1 MARVSKITGIFTV
14 VKAGQL
20 VGESNA
26 ALLLSALLLAQPVA
40 GLAQR
45 LAPSAAQQ
53 TQPTA
58 QSTQSSQT
66 SAPSSQLQH
75 TTNSPAV
82 PQEPS
87 NSSGPPL
94 EATTRLVQLSV
105 VVKDNHDEPIG
116 SLKKGD
122 FTLLDNGKPQAIQIF
137 SVTTNQLLSGPPP
150 RPLPPNTYS
159 NRVPGPG
166 DAPANITVILLDAL
180 NTPFADQAF
189 ANQRVM
195 KFLQQLQPQDRIALY
210 TLGSRLRILQ
220 DFTNDA
226 TSLLAALKNYK
237 GQLSDLDSSA
247 IPDMG
252 NKRSIGYL
260 FTKDEQLYESE
271 ILLGKRVRR
280 TLDAMTAIANHAG
293 ALPGRKNLIWVS
305 GSFPLATGFV
315 QLLPAHERMVF
326 AKDVESTAQAITN
339 EAMVIYPVDARG
351 LIPPD
356 LAGSFAPPDAFE
368 FMTMKNLAADTGG
381 RAFFNTN
388 DIGGAIRMAIDDSRV
403 TYELGFY
410 PETTK
415 WDGSFHTLKVKV
427 NRPGAHVRTRK
438 GYFALPVP
446 QMTPETRQARISQA
460 TTRLLEAHEIDVTVR
475 VDAADSSPKNPRTL
489 GVSVVMDPHQLDLK
503 PQDGRWCGVVD
514 LLFFQ
519 LDDQNRIIH
528 TLKQP
533 YQLNL
538 LPGTYERSPV
548 EGFTLTNAVQ
558 VLPEAAQLRV
568 ILRDNS
574 TGMAGA
580 VGVPLSTY
588 FPVRSNKTN

>member
-1 MARVSKITGIFTV
+1 MSRASKITGILTV
-14 VKAGQL
+14 VEAGQL
-20 VGESNA
+20 VGKSNA

-45 LAPSAAQQ
+45 LTPSAGRQ

-75 TTNSPAV
+75 TTNPSAV
-82 PQEPS
+82 TQEPS

-94 EATTRLVQLSV
+94 QATTRLVQLSV

-116 SLKKGD
+116 SLKKDD

-271 ILLGKRVRR
+271 ILLSKRVRP
-280 TLDAMTAIANHAG
+280 TLDAMTYRSQTTLAPCLAVRIS
-293 ALPGRKNLIWVS
+293 S
-305 GSFPLATGFV
+305 GFQAVFRW
-315 QLLPAHERMVF
+315 LLVLCNCFLRTSEWFLQRTL
-326 AKDVESTAQAITN
+326 K
-339 EAMVIYPVDARG
+339 
-351 LIPPD
+351 
-356 LAGSFAPPDAFE
+356 APPRQSP
-368 FMTMKNLAADTGG
+368 M
-381 RAFFNTN
+381 
-388 DIGGAIRMAIDDSRV
+388 
-403 TYELGFY
+403 
-410 PETTK
+410 
-415 WDGSFHTLKVKV
+415 
-427 NRPGAHVRTRK
+427 RP
-438 GYFALPVP
+438 
-446 QMTPETRQARISQA
+446 
-460 TTRLLEAHEIDVTVR
+460 
-475 VDAADSSPKNPRTL
+475 
-489 GVSVVMDPHQLDLK
+489 
-503 PQDGRWCGVVD
+503 W
-514 LLFFQ
+514 
-519 LDDQNRIIH
+519 
-528 TLKQP
+528 
-533 YQLNL
+533 
-538 LPGTYERSPV
+538 
-548 EGFTLTNAVQ
+548 
-558 VLPEAAQLRV
+558 
-568 ILRDNS
+568 
-574 TGMAGA
+574 
-580 VGVPLSTY
+580 
-588 FPVRSNKTN
+588 